1 MTARE
6 ILTEIIVDL
15 MCEHTTLSTGEL
27 TTLVMN
33 NPRWKE
39 ESRGETFFSVKHEC
53 QRLEYQE
60 LITSEQINHFTQW
73 TTT

>member
-6 ILTEIIVDL
+6 ILTEILVDL
-15 MCEHTTLSTGEL
+15 ICEHISLSTGEL
-27 TTLVMN
+27 TNMVMD
-33 NPRWKE
+33 NPKWKE
-39 ESRGETFFSVKHEC
+39 TKRSETFYSVKNEC
-53 QRLEYQE
+53 QRLEYQG